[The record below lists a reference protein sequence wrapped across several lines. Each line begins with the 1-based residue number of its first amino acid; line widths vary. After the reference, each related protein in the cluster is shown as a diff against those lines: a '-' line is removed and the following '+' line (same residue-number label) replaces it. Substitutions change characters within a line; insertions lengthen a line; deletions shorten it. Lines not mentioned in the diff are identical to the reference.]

1 MTPRARTRGRVGERE
16 DTAAGRVGERGS
28 GSNDVSNMVA
38 AERVNMTMQAPK
50 IPLCNILQFE
60 KGDMKGHAART
71 EAARFEAAVQAYD
84 AAWQKISPGLR
95 NSVSFQNCFTQPAD
109 AQTLAQ
115 AYCFLK
121 GEGPEHWRNV
131 MKFSIDETVALVKEI
146 TGLEDAS
153 DGKGHL
159 VDVSKLFG
167 NLTMDHRED
176 LSQFA
181 LAAHLSRYEKLLL
194 QSGGEKYGM
203 SLQKLLWQLASS
215 IMPLDLRHAFEARL
229 QLDSEGGLP
238 TSALKY
244 KDLEGQIWNFKELD
258 KRGMN
263 RKFSCFNDASTWLR
277 LYAKEAGDNIR
288 RMNGMDWGVGQKRP
302 PDTSSI
308 IQAGNPKKRLK
319 GDKPLCRFF
328 ANGACKKDNCAFKH
342 ELATQKGG
350 NGAGKNKGKHR
361 RRCFCCGRQ
370 HFVIDRDGGKRFTT
384 LV

>member
-131 MKFSIDETVALVKEI
+131 MKFSIDETVALFM
-146 TGLEDAS
+146 
-153 DGKGHL
+153 
-159 VDVSKLFG
+159 DVP
-167 NLTMDHRED
+167 DH
-176 LSQFA
+176 
-181 LAAHLSRYEKLLL
+181 AHTQRVYTAHTRAH
-194 QSGGEKYGM
+194 Q
-203 SLQKLLWQLASS
+203 
-215 IMPLDLRHAFEARL
+215 R
-229 QLDSEGGLP
+229 
-238 TSALKY
+238 SAHTRCTVVVY
-244 KDLEGQIWNFKELD
+244 THNAIEHN
-258 KRGMN
+258 N
-263 RKFSCFNDASTWLR
+263 RLR
-277 LYAKEAGDNIR
+277 LESRQSSQYSSPVSSLSASLAPANSQLRIPCTISTYIHLGYNASLTT
-288 RMNGMDWGVGQKRP
+288 GQP
-302 PDTSSI
+302 P
-308 IQAGNPKKRLK
+308 AL
-319 GDKPLCRFF
+319 
-328 ANGACKKDNCAFKH
+328 
-342 ELATQKGG
+342 ELSVA
-350 NGAGKNKGKHR
+350 
-361 RRCFCCGRQ
+361 
-370 HFVIDRDGGKRFTT
+370 I
-384 LV
+384 